1 MCTPKRRTLRE
12 AVCSAQPGWCVPCV
26 AGLLEILFQICFN
39 EPPLSGAQVNG
50 LGVHVLL
57 DVNGYTGEGVRRQ
70 ARPPPPPP
78 ARPCLGFASR
88 RRWPAGDGRA
98 GRLGGRGARG
108 SPAATV
114 NVQTQEAIEVLAVC
128 LYQKYS
134 DLERLAGQEQSSA
147 AEAAAGLGPWPSPA
161 ARRRAPEGMGKW
173 GRG

>member
-78 ARPCLGFASR
+78 ARR
-88 RRWPAGDGRA
+88 
-98 GRLGGRGARG
+98 
-108 SPAATV
+108 
-114 NVQTQEAIEVLAVC
+114 
-128 LYQKYS
+128 
-134 DLERLAGQEQSSA
+134 
-147 AEAAAGLGPWPSPA
+147 
-161 ARRRAPEGMGKW
+161 
-173 GRG
+173 